1 MTTSPTDKI
10 DSADYREHYHR
21 ALAQTLSDEQMTA
34 QGIRDLTQTLS
45 DSEAQKEINTLYGRE
60 NEHPTKSEEKGPLKV
75 KE

>member
-34 QGIRDLTQTLS
+34 QGFRDLTQTLS
-45 DSEAQKEINTLYGRE
+45 DSEAQGAESDAHL
-60 NEHPTKSEEKGPLKV
+60 HAVLL
-75 KE
+75 